1 MSDATPLDAPFGPE
15 AAGPRGAVRTSA
27 LNSAWALFA
36 MTLAS
41 QARSRRLLVLALLYA
56 LPIGLAV
63 LIRYQGAGFRGP
75 TSGYEPAFAE
85 FALVYNL
92 IPQALVPLAALVY
105 ASGMIQDE
113 VEDQTITYLLIRPLP
128 RWSIYVAKLL
138 ATLVVTAALTAAF
151 TAATFLVIGW
161 GQGEYWSSG
170 GLGRMARTIALFAL
184 SLTAYNSL
192 FGALSLLMRRAI
204 LLGVGYIIL
213 LEGIVANIDFVIRKF
228 TVMYYFRV
236 LCERWL
242 ELGYAAKY
250 SIDLEA
256 APDVRDCLLALLG
269 TSLAAVV
276 LASGIMGSRE
286 FRVKTP
292 EGS

>member
-1 MSDATPLDAPFGPE
+1 MTKATLDAP
-15 AAGPRGAVRTSA
+15 ASASRPRAPARTSA

-36 MTLAS
+36 MTLRS

-63 LIRYQGAGFRGP
+63 LTRYQGAGFAGP

-85 FALVYNL
+85 FTLIYNL

-113 VEDQTITYLLIRPLP
+113 VEEQTITYLLIRPLP

-138 ATLVVTAALTAAF
+138 ATLVVTTALTAAF

-161 GQGEYWSSG
+161 GQDGYWSSG
-170 GLGRMARTIALFAL
+170 GLERMAKTLALFAL
-184 SLTAYNSL
+184 SLAAYNSL

-204 LLGVGYIIL
+204 LVGVGYIIA
-213 LEGIVANIDFVIRKF
+213 LEGVVANVDFVIRKL
-228 TVMYYFRV
+228 TVIYYFRV

-242 ELGYAAKY
+242 NLGYADKY
-250 SIDLEA
+250 RIDLEA
-256 APDVRDCLLALLG
+256 APDLPHCLYALLG
-269 TSLAAVV
+269 TILAAVA
-276 LASGIMGSRE
+276 LAAWVMGTRE
-286 FRVKTP
+286 FQVKTP

>member
-1 MSDATPLDAPFGPE
+1 MTKATTLDAPFTPE
-15 AAGPRGAVRTSA
+15 ARGPRGAVRTSA
-27 LNSAWALFA
+27 FNSAWALFA
-36 MTLAS
+36 MTLRA

-56 LPIGLAV
+56 LPIGLVV
-63 LIRYQGAGFRGP
+63 LIRHQGAGFAGP
-75 TSGYEPAFAE
+75 TAGYEPAFAE
-85 FALVYNL
+85 FLAVYNL

-113 VEDQTITYLLIRPLP
+113 VEEQTITYLLIRPLP

-138 ATLVVTAALTAAF
+138 ATLVVTVALTAAF

-161 GQGEYWSSG
+161 GQDAYWSSG
-170 GLGRMARTIALFAL
+170 GPGRLARTIALFAL
-184 SLTAYNSL
+184 TLTAYNSL
-192 FGALSLLMRRAI
+192 FGALSLLMRRAL
-204 LLGVGYIIL
+204 LLGIGYIIV
-213 LEGIVANIDFVIRKF
+213 LEGVVSNIDFVIRKF

-242 ELGYAAKY
+242 ELGYADKY
-250 SIDLEA
+250 KIDLEA
-256 APDVRDCLLALLG
+256 APDLRDCLLALLG
-269 TSLAAVV
+269 TSLAAVL
-276 LASGIMGSRE
+276 LAAWVMGTRE